1 MAVKKNKKV
10 INNFGHTCTK
20 RSCTHHIDISVDEAQ
35 LLHMC
40 HLLLQEQVHLLFV
53 LLQVLLLRLQS
64 LELNLETRL
73 DLLHLYSLVPA
84 ASDTHTHTRAQ
95 TEMITHVNKV

>member
-1 MAVKKNKKV
+1 MHKEILHAA
-10 INNFGHTCTK
+10 
-20 RSCTHHIDISVDEAQ
+20 HHIDISVDEPQ

-73 DLLHLYSLVPA
+73 NLLHLYSLVPA
-84 ASDTHTHTRAQ
+84 ASDTHTRAQ
-95 TEMITHVNKV
+95 TEIITHVNKV